1 MKSLFSRT
9 RVHAPGSRVRDRAVP
24 QAHWRSAVLGLL
36 VGSIAT
42 LVVQAPAGWLAY
54 AVEVATDGRIRL
66 PDASGTVWSGS
77 SRWMLTGGTGSK
89 DGLALPG
96 RVEWSVHPTWSGFG
110 LRLFSQCCTA
120 QPLQLQLDAGW
131 RTASVRV
138 VDASIPTTDVA
149 TSRWPAQ
156 LLSGLGAPWNTLQPE
171 GTIELATQALTITF
185 AGGRMAL
192 TGQAVFTARDMS
204 SRLSTIRP
212 MGTYRVQLLGGAPVS
227 LNVTT
232 VQGALQFSGQGQW
245 VGSRLRFTGEASAEP
260 PFEDA
265 LSNLLNI
272 IGRRSGPRSII
283 TIG

>member
-1 MKSLFSRT
+1 
-9 RVHAPGSRVRDRAVP
+9 
-24 QAHWRSAVLGLL
+24 VLGLL

-96 RVEWSVHPTWSGFG
+96 
-110 LRLFSQCCTA
+110 
-120 QPLQLQLDAGW
+120 QLQLDAGW

-138 VDASIPTTDVA
+138 VDASIPTTDAA